1 MQQIRTLYA
10 SEDSVKKLIICV
22 LVSIIN
28 FSALSQTGGN
38 NLDIDKLQDEEVV
51 LKEIL
56 FLYKLGEIR
65 KVAFDDGSF
74 ETVKAIDKV
83 IYLSIS
89 DSLIYQPKF
98 NKEYAEHILK
108 YLDSSQYYQFTW
120 SKNENIKLLNA
131 LKSI

>member
-1 MQQIRTLYA
+1 
-10 SEDSVKKLIICV
+10 VKKLIICV

-38 NLDIDKLQDEEVV
+38 NLDIDKLQGEEVV
-51 LKEIL
+51 LNEIS